1 MKLNN
6 IHTIRVPEGEE
17 EEQGKENLFEKVM
30 MENFP
35 NMTREKLT
43 QVQKPQRVPIK
54 NLKRPTPRK
63 IIIKMATFKGKEVIL
78 KAAREKQEIIY
89 KGALIRLAADFST
102 DTLKSQKGIPRN
114 VACNEKQKSATET
127 TLSSKALN

>member
-1 MKLNN
+1 
-6 IHTIRVPEGEE
+6 
-17 EEQGKENLFEKVM
+17 M

-89 KGALIRLAADFST
+89 KGALIRLAACLLYTSDAA
-102 DTLKSQKGIPRN
+102 DDIGQ
-114 VACNEKQKSATET
+114 V
-127 TLSSKALN
+127 